1 MGRLGASTCLAL
13 TPEVTVLVLPR
24 ALSGSWRGK
33 TQAKFGFPL
42 HPCKAGVILSK
53 SVEILTIYNGVPKS
67 KIWQS
72 FQLSIYKLFLAA
84 NKNGGGEDYSLQMLC
99 KINRGFLV
107 TIKSTNRVT
116 FGKYLLKW
124 DLREFSVIF

>member
-1 MGRLGASTCLAL
+1 MAAGEERPG
-13 TPEVTVLVLPR
+13 
-24 ALSGSWRGK
+24 
-33 TQAKFGFPL
+33 QKFGFRL
-42 HPCKAGVILSK
+42 HPRKSGVILPK
-53 SVEILTIYNGVPKS
+53 SGEILSIYNSVPKS

-107 TIKSTNRVT
+107 TIKSTNIVT
-116 FGKYLLKW
+116 FGKCFLKC
-124 DLREFSVIF
+124 DLREFSVIL